1 MKILITD
8 KVIDYLLDL
17 LKEHGYKYDYRPD
30 ITYEELSS
38 IVKNYNILI
47 IRGRTRIDKDL
58 INKASNLNV
67 IIRFGVGL
75 NNIDLEYAKQKG
87 IKVFNTPTAFTEAVA
102 ELTLALMLNSLRKL
116 GYAHYT
122 MIEGSWEKKKIYGHE
137 LMNKN
142 IAIIGFGRIGR
153 RLAEL
158 IKPFNVKISVYDVI
172 KFSSELLD
180 KYNAKQLESL
190 ADAVSNADIITIHV
204 PLTDETRGMFNMNI
218 FEKMKKKPF
227 IINTSRGE
235 IIVYEDLLKALEN
248 GLIRG
253 FALDVYPH
261 EPFKD
266 ERLSSKENVFLTPHI
281 GAQTYEA
288 NIRASKEVIKIL
300 ESLR

>member
-8 KVIDYLLDL
+8 KVIEYLLDL
-17 LKEHGYKYDYRPD
+17 LKEREYKYNYRPD

-38 IVKNYNILI
+38 IVKDYNILI
-47 IRGRTRIDKDL
+47 IRGRTRVDKDL
-58 INKASNLNV
+58 INNAPNLNA

-75 NNIDLEYAKQKG
+75 NNIDLEYAKRKG

-102 ELTLALMLNSLRKL
+102 ELTLALILNSLRKL
-116 GYAHYT
+116 GYAHHT
-122 MIEGSWEKKKIYGHE
+122 MVEGSWEKKKIYGYE

-158 IKPFNVKISVYDVI
+158 IKPFNVKISIYDVI
-172 KFSSELLD
+172 KFPSEILE
-180 KYNAKQLESL
+180 KYNAEQLDSL
-190 ADAVSNADIITIHV
+190 IDAVSNADIITIHV
-204 PLTDETRGMFNMNI
+204 PLTNETRGMFNMDV
-218 FEKMKKKPF
+218 FKKMKKKPF

-235 IIVYEDLLKALEN
+235 IIVYEDLLKALED
-248 GLIRG
+248 GLIKG
-253 FALDVYPH
+253 CALDVYPK

-266 ERLSSKENVFLTPHI
+266 MRLSNKENVFLTPHI